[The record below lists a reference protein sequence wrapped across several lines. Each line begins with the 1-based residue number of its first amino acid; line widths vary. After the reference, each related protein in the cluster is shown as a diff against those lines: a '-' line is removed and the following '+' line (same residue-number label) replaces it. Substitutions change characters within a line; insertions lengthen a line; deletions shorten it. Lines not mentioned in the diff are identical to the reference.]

1 MKLSKTYSIK
11 NLKNKIKEKKG
22 MSTIEWA
29 ICIFIFI
36 MLVSFLFD
44 LYFISYK
51 QFRVSA
57 EASNLMR
64 VISNQ
69 SGIEE
74 NTPYNYP
81 GGDEN
86 YLTVDEAYDRLDNA
100 FKGLGISESDWDMQV
115 SMRDKASATVED
127 KTVSIKKGESGIKG
141 DYRDY
146 VSLNIVFKYK
156 WGLWSQMV
164 PTDISGTIMVERHGF
179 AEWKEDYNTWEGEN
193 E

>member
-1 MKLSKTYSIK
+1 MKLSRICAIK
-11 NLKNKIKEKKG
+11 NIKNKIKNKKG
-22 MSTIEWA
+22 LSTIEWVLC
-29 ICIFIFI
+29 ILIFIT
-36 MLVSFLFD
+36 LVSFLFD

-57 EASNLMR
+57 ETSNLMR

-69 SGIEE
+69 SGVEAL
-74 NTPYNYP
+74 TPNNYP

-86 YLTVDEAYDRLDNA
+86 YLTVDEAYDRLDTA
-100 FKGLGISESDWDMQV
+100 FKGLGIGEDDWDVQV
-115 SMRDKASATVED
+115 SMRNKTASTIENRTIALE
-127 KTVSIKKGESGIKG
+127 KGQPGIKA

-146 VSLNIVFKYK
+146 ITLKVSFKYK

-164 PTDISGTIMVERHGF
+164 PADITGVINVERHGF
-179 AEWKEDYNTWEGEN
+179 AEWKEDYNTWEGEK

>member
-1 MKLSKTYSIK
+1 MELKKRYSFKNIKDKIK
-11 NLKNKIKEKKG
+11 NKKG
-22 MSTIEWA
+22 LSTIEWV
-29 ICIFIFI
+29 ICMLIFLMF
-36 MLVSFLFD
+36 VSFLFD
-44 LYFISYK
+44 LFFISYK

-57 EASNLMR
+57 EGTNLMR

-69 SGIEE
+69 SGIED

-86 YLTVDEAYDRLDNA
+86 YLTVDEAYDRLNET
-100 FKGLGISESDWDMQV
+100 FKGLGISEDDWEMEV
-115 SMRDKASATVED
+115 SMRDKTLATIED
-127 KTVSIKKGESGIKG
+127 TTVIIEQGASGIKG

-146 VSLNIVFKYK
+146 VTLKITFKYK

-164 PTDISGTIMVERHGF
+164 PTDITGTIVVKRHGF
-179 AEWKEDYNTWEGEN
+179 AEWKEDYNTWVGEK